1 MAQASAINI
10 FTGGMNMD
18 INPSFMKDGDYTYAE
33 NVRIGFSE
41 SDNMGA
47 VENVKST
54 LPILNTYL
62 DNVTGRYKTICA
74 APYESKSILYYF
86 VKDTQGTNDA
96 IYEFNLKTSAIV
108 QVLSGV
114 VLGFGDDIKSANYFS
129 DMLTWTDGVG
139 EVRQI
144 FVSLAKQGVYQSF
157 MGEYTTLIKP
167 QPDTTIIATLMED
180 ATVSSSSFEDK
191 NYQFIYRYVFFGNQ
205 KSAWSM
211 PSRMVAYGY
220 DTNLKKMRLSMNPSE
235 VRQAPYFQKL
245 IAYIEIGMRD
255 EDSQPWKLIKRL
267 TFPTVQSN
275 DFYYDFYNDSIY
287 PVISTLETNRFYD
300 DVPRTS
306 QAMALVNSRLML
318 GNNKT
323 GFNNVP
329 LIQALDFTPSL
340 ITDPL
345 IDNGCYFKSGGTYG
359 VGVELYDRYQRRTF
373 TYPLGGFTAIERN
386 GSFKATQVGFK
397 LVGGSTEG
405 LPEWCEYWAI
415 AMTKCNNK
423 GSFQQV
429 HVTIDGSSTN
439 HKIIFSSTFATPTKP
454 QIAWVYSTGDKCSI
468 RTVDAAGN
476 PSGAGFFNIPLQLDS
491 TSGNFYIEW
500 DGTTVLPTCTTGAI
514 FELFAPIKST
524 ETQFYYE
531 VGELNPITLDV
542 NGKRRFGTDFSQV
555 GKTITITGGD
565 TQYRV
570 SDNCEAMASS
580 EKFFETWSHN
590 IGRPNTI
597 DTETEG
603 ENLGISELAYSNAY
617 SQGTKLNGLNTFEFL
632 SKETYPMELGA
643 ITKLTVARDF
653 EVNGSVL
660 LVTTEYNNYSVYIG
674 KTQIKNPDGST
685 QLVTNNAIL
694 GTYNLLAGG
703 FGSINPESVHAF
715 GTTVRGFDLLK
726 GVLWRY
732 STDGLTAISQQYGT
746 NSYVSHKASEIYAT
760 TQKNVAA
767 YDPYFDE
774 YVICIKGVNEQN
786 PKCLA
791 FNEDANKFST
801 FYDMNPD
808 WMATLNRY
816 LISWKNGVLYVHRK
830 GSDYNT
836 LQDKKVKSKISYV
849 AKSSPFLTVNS
860 ISERVYSQDEWKLK
874 VEGCKKST
882 KPRQVSET
890 LKADYGEESYL
901 YPIKVDTN
909 TRNDMKSRHFVISL
923 ELGNNVDYLS
933 VLYGTETI
941 LSGSNPSPAK

>member
-1 MAQASAINI
+1 MAQTSAINI

-18 INPSFMKDGDYTYAE
+18 INPSFIKDGDYTYAE

-41 SDNMGA
+41 SDNMGV

-54 LPILNTYL
+54 LAINNPLLT
-62 DNVTGRYKTICA
+62 DTSGRYKTIFA
-74 APYESKSILYYF
+74 APYEAKSIVFYF

-96 IYEFNLKTSAIV
+96 IYEFNLKTSAITL
-108 QVLSGV
+108 VLSGV
-114 VLGFGDDIKSANYFS
+114 VLGFTDDIKSANYFS
-129 DMLTWTDGVG
+129 DMLTWTDGEG
-139 EVRQI
+139 DVRQI
-144 FVSLAKQGVYQSF
+144 FVSLAKEGVYQSF

-167 QPDTTIIATLMED
+167 QPDTTIVAALMVDSNVAT
-180 ATVSSSSFEDK
+180 SSFEDK
-191 NYQFIYRYVFFGNQ
+191 NYQFIYRYVFFANQ

-220 DTNLKKMRLSMNPSE
+220 DATMKKMRLSMNPSE
-235 VRQAPYFQKL
+235 IRQAPIFQKL

-267 TFPTVQSN
+267 PFPTAQVN
-275 DFYYDFYNDSIY
+275 DYYFDFYNDSIY
-287 PVISTLETNRFYD
+287 PVISTLETNRYYD
-300 DVPRTS
+300 DVPRS
-306 QAMALVNSRLML
+306 AQAMALVNSRLML

-323 GFNNVP
+323 GFNTIP
-329 LIQALDFTPSL
+329 LIQALDFAATK

-345 IDNGCYFKSGGTYG
+345 VDNGCYFKSGGTYG
-359 VGVELYDRYQRRTF
+359 VGVNLYDRYQRRTF
-373 TYPLGGFTAIERN
+373 TYPLGGFTALERN
-386 GSFKATQVGFK
+386 GDFKATQVDFK
-397 LVGGSTEG
+397 LLGGGVEG

-415 AMTKCNNK
+415 ALTKCNNK

-429 HVTIDGSSTN
+429 HVTIVGTSTVD
-439 HKIIFSSTFATPTKP
+439 KITFASTFRTPTNSAV
-454 QIAWVYSTGDKCSI
+454 AWVYSTGDLCSI
-468 RTVDAAGN
+468 RTLNAAGD
-476 PSGAGFFNIPLQLDS
+476 PVSSDFFNLPLKYDTS
-491 TSGNFYIEW
+491 TGNFYIEKS
-500 DGTTVLPTCTTGAI
+500 TVNLPTTISNGAI
-514 FELFAPIKST
+514 IELFTPIKST

-531 VGELNPITLDV
+531 AGELNPISLDV
-542 NGKRRFGTDFSQV
+542 NGKRRFGTDSSQV
-555 GKTITITGGD
+555 GKTIKITGGD
-565 TQYRV
+565 TQYRIL
-570 SDNCEAMASS
+570 DECESMASS

-597 DTETEG
+597 ATEPEE
-603 ENLGISELAYSNAY
+603 ENIGISELSYSNPY
-617 SQGTKLNGLNTFEFL
+617 SQWTKLNGFNTFEFL
-632 SKETYPMELGA
+632 SKAIYPMELGA

-674 KTQIKNPDGST
+674 KTQIKNPDGSN
-685 QLVTNNAIL
+685 QLVTNESML

-703 FGSINPESVHAF
+703 FGSVNPESVHAF

-732 STDGLTAISQQYGT
+732 STDGLTALSQQYGA
-746 NSYVSHKASEIYAT
+746 NSYVSNKASEIYAT

-774 YVICIKGVNEQN
+774 YIICIKGQNEEN

-791 FNEDANKFST
+791 FNEDGNKFST

-808 WMATLNRY
+808 WMCTLNRY

-830 GSDYNT
+830 GSDFNT
-836 LQDKKVKSKISYV
+836 LQDKKVKSKLSYV
-849 AKSSPFLTVNS
+849 AKYSPFVTTNS

-874 VEGCKKST
+874 IEGCKKSA

-890 LKADYGEESYL
+890 KKADYAEESYM
-901 YPIKVDTN
+901 YPIKVDTS
-909 TRNDMKSRHFVISL
+909 RNDMKSRHFVITL
-923 ELGNNVDYLS
+923 ELDSNVDYLT
-933 VLYGTETI
+933 VLYGTETV
-941 LSGSNPSPAK
+941 LSGSNPSPTK